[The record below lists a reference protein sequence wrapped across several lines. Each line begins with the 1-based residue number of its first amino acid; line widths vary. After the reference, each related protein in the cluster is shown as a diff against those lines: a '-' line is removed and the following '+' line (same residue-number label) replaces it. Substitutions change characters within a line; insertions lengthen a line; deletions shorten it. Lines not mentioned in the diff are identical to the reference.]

1 MFIARIESLHVAK
14 NESSLSFKIDT
25 NRIFRFLYPKNRMKL
40 SRAKQKIVQASNI
53 FQYEPYT
60 SSISKLIIKKM
71 TKIRKKSASFIIDK
85 MVARGMANEG
95 MGDD

>member
-40 SRAKQKIVQASNI
+40 AEQSKKIVQASNI
-53 FQYEPYT
+53 FQYEPPLDET
-60 SSISKLIIKKM
+60 HHQEDDKNSKKKR
-71 TKIRKKSASFIIDK
+71 IVYHR
-85 MVARGMANEG
+85 
-95 MGDD
+95 